1 MRGLVEGRV
10 KLGKWK
16 DHLLKDP
23 TQLMP
28 AYLACA
34 QAQGQW
40 NGAADTR
47 RR

>member
-10 KLGKWK
+10 RLGEWK
-16 DHLLKDP
+16 DRLKADP
-23 TQLMP
+23 TLLMP

-34 QAQGQW
+34 QAQDDWQ
-40 NGAADTR
+40 GARDSR